1 MLDKVLE
8 FLKAQKAEA
17 EIISFVEKLKPL
29 SDESVKEYLEKDDN
43 GKKLFNSLSD
53 AKVTKAIKTYEE
65 KTLPKLVEEEIKK
78 RNPDETPEQKRI
90 RELEAKFA
98 ERDKQASL
106 AERKAKAVKYAHDKG
121 YPTEF
126 VDNFLGEDEESTIK
140 NLDAFGE
147 TYKSAIA
154 KEVEEKFKQHG
165 RGGIVPKGT
174 KGTDG
179 EMSTADWIKWQREQ
193 KA

>member
-29 SDESVKEYLEKDDN
+29 SDESVKEYLEKDEN

-98 ERDKQASL
+98 ERDKQASV
-106 AERKAKAVKYAHDKG
+106 AERRAKALKYAQEKG

-147 TYKSAIA
+147 KYKADIA

-165 RGGIVPKGT
+165 RGGDLPKGT
-174 KGTDG
+174 GATGALDMVSYLESRK
-179 EMSTADWIKWQREQ
+179 